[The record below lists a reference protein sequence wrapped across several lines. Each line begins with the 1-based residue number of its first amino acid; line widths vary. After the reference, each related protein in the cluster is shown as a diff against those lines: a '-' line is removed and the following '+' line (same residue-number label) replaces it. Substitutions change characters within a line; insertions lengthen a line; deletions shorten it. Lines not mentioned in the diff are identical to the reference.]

1 MSEPQADECNSQQNS
16 NETSGR
22 PRDGQPDRP
31 EPEVGNVGGR
41 CNASNESSS
50 TAGAKCQPE
59 DADGDYES
67 KWKYIDQYVLIR
79 RTADY
84 CVAITKKIRLDWG
97 TTDAFE
103 AAEKAASDE
112 ARKSHAG
119 LLADVAFAEASLCD
133 ELSETVKIHYKTLL
147 GEAIVLTF
155 LGQYEAATRMLEG
168 ARTYIQ
174 ARNEET
180 SRRWYLAS
188 TASATLLA
196 MVAALLMWV
205 FRVQVTHVLDST
217 PFWLI
222 LFGLC
227 GSIGAMLSVIQRS
240 GKLDLDACA
249 GEILHWFEG
258 VSRIAAGSICALIVT
273 LAFRADIVFG
283 AFAKGEHMNML
294 CLLAA
299 IAAGTSERYAGSII
313 SKFDETANR
322 GGESADS

>member
-1 MSEPQADECNSQQNS
+1 MSGPQADDPSSQQNS
-16 NETSGR
+16 HEASGSSQDEQSDLTE
-22 PRDGQPDRP
+22 PDIGQ
-31 EPEVGNVGGR
+31 VGGR
-41 CNASNESSS
+41 SNASNESNSA
-50 TAGAKCQPE
+50 AGAKWQPE
-59 DADGDYES
+59 DADGDYAS
-67 KWKYIDQYVLIR
+67 KWKYIDQHVLIR

-84 CVAITKKIRLDWG
+84 CVAITSKVRLDWG
-97 TTDAFE
+97 TTDAFD

-155 LGQYEAATRMLEG
+155 LGQYEAATRMLAG
-168 ARTYIQ
+168 ARAYIQ

-196 MVAALLMWV
+196 MVVVLLMWV
-205 FRVQVTHVLDST
+205 FRVQVTPVLDST

-227 GSIGAMLSVIQRS
+227 GSLGAMLSVIQRS
-240 GKLDLDACA
+240 GKLDFDACA
-249 GEILHWFEG
+249 GKVLHWFEG
-258 VSRIAAGSICALIVT
+258 VSRIVAGSICALIVT
-273 LAFRADIVFG
+273 IAFRADIVFG
-283 AFAKGEHMNML
+283 ALVKAEHMNML

-299 IAAGTSERYAGSII
+299 IAAGTSERFAGSII

-322 GGESADS
+322 GGESAGY

>member
-1 MSEPQADECNSQQNS
+1 MSELQAGELSSQPNRHEAAGSSQ
-16 NETSGR
+16 
-22 PRDGQPDRP
+22 DGQSDLT
-31 EPEVGNVGGR
+31 EPEVGQVGGR
-41 CNASNESSS
+41 SDASNESNS

-59 DADGDYES
+59 DADGDYAS
-67 KWKYIDQYVLIR
+67 KWKCIDQHVLIR

-84 CVAITKKIRLDWG
+84 CVAITSKIRLDWG
-97 TTDAFE
+97 TTDAFD
-103 AAEKAASDE
+103 AAEEAASDE

-133 ELSETVKIHYKTLL
+133 ELSEPVKIHYKTLL

-188 TASATLLA
+188 AASSTLLA
-196 MVAALLMWV
+196 MVVALLMWV
-205 FRVQVTHVLDST
+205 FRMQVIHVLDST

-222 LFGLC
+222 LFGLT
-227 GSIGAMLSVIQRS
+227 GSLGAMLSVIQRS
-240 GKLDLDACA
+240 GKLDFDACA
-249 GEILHWFEG
+249 GEVLHWFEG
-258 VSRIAAGSICALIVT
+258 ISRIVAGSICALIVT
-273 LAFRADIVFG
+273 IAFRADIVFG
-283 AFAKGEHMNML
+283 AFAKGEHMNIL

-299 IAAGTSERYAGSII
+299 IAAGTSERFAGSII
-313 SKFDETANR
+313 SKFDETASR
-322 GGESADS
+322 GGESAGS